1 MGGLPAEFRGIIP
14 PVATPLTEGFE
25 VDEASLRRLIAFLLD
40 GGVSG
45 LFVLGSTSEAVFLSD
60 AQRARV
66 IEIALDAAAGRVPVL
81 AGIIDMTTGRC
92 LEHARVAEHLGADAL
107 VLTAPFYMT
116 PSQGEIAEHF
126 RMVHAAVD
134 LPILAYDIPVAVH
147 TKIERQTI
155 LALAR
160 DRVIA
165 GVKDSSG
172 NEANFRQLA
181 LDRPTLPCFHL
192 FTGSELLVDLA
203 VYVGASGAVPGLANV
218 DPHGFVRLYQA
229 AYSGDWETARTE
241 QARLFHLFNI
251 IRAATPG
258 RMGGGSAA
266 FGAFKTALMLRGVIA
281 TNAVGRPQLRLNV
294 DEVMRVRETLVE
306 VDLL

>member
-1 MGGLPAEFRGIIP
+1 
-14 PVATPLTEGFE
+14 
-25 VDEASLRRLIAFLLD
+25 
-40 GGVSG
+40 
-45 LFVLGSTSEAVFLSD
+45 
-60 AQRARV
+60 V
-66 IEIALDAAAGRVPVL
+66 IEIAVDVAAGRVPVL
-81 AGIIDMTTGRC
+81 VGIVDMTTGRC
-92 LEHARVAEHLGADAL
+92 MEHAQVAERLGADAL

-116 PSQGEIAEHF
+116 PSQGEIVEHF
-126 RMVHAAVD
+126 RMVRAAVD

-155 LALAR
+155 LDLAR
-160 DRVIA
+160 ERVIV

-203 VYVGASGAVPGLANV
+203 VYVGANGAVPGLANV
-218 DPHGFVRLYQA
+218 DPHGFVRLYRA
-229 AYSGDWETARTE
+229 AYAGDWETARKE
-241 QARLFHLFNI
+241 QARLFRLFSI
-251 IRAATPG
+251 VRAAMPG

-281 TNAVGRPQLRLNV
+281 TNVVGRPQLQLNE
-294 DEVMRVRETLVE
+294 DEVARVRETLME
-306 VDLL
+306 VNLL

>member
-1 MGGLPAEFRGIIP
+1 MSGLPAEFRGIIP
-14 PVATPLTEGFE
+14 PVSTPLTERFE

-45 LFVLGSTSEAVFLSD
+45 LFMLGSTSEAVFLTD

-92 LEHARVAEHLGADAL
+92 LEHARVAERLGADAL

-116 PSQGEIAEHF
+116 PSQGEIVEHF
-126 RMVHAAVD
+126 RMVRAAVD

-147 TKIERQTI
+147 SKIERQTV
-155 LALAR
+155 LDLAR
-160 DRVIA
+160 ERVIV

-181 LDRPTLPCFHL
+181 LDRPTLPRFYL

-218 DPHGFVRLYQA
+218 DPHGFVRLYRA
-229 AYSGDWETARTE
+229 AYAGDWETARKE
-241 QARLFHLFNI
+241 QARLFRLFSI
-251 IRAATPG
+251 VRAATPD
-258 RMGGGSAA
+258 RMSGGSAA
-266 FGAFKTALMLRGVIA
+266 FGAFKTALMLRDVIA
-281 TNAVGRPQLRLNV
+281 TNVVGRPQRRLNE
-294 DEVMRVRETLVE
+294 DEVARVRETLVE
-306 VDLL
+306 VNLL